1 VKWMITAWRQRAAR
15 LLMVLRARG
24 ARSRAVRAMYFTL
37 GNVGWR
43 ALALAHLGMS
53 LLRSKAQDTQA
64 VGASGCFD
72 VDYYVARYGRLIP
85 SSMDPLAH
93 FMGIGHRLGYWP
105 NSLFDTAWYLTNA
118 TDVAAT
124 RLNALAH
131 YVRYGA
137 SEGRRPTALFDSAWY
152 LSAYPDVA
160 ACGTNPL
167 AHFLHYG
174 WAERRDPSALFSTLF
189 YLSEYTDVAEAGINP
204 LVHYME
210 SGAYEGRDPNPYFSS
225 AWYLSRYPEVA
236 LAGRNPL
243 EHYVTEGW
251 RKGYQP
257 GPNFDAER
265 YLDEHPDIAR
275 AGIDPLQH
283 FLRNGSAEQRAQ
295 PVRRHRV
302 EELMP
307 STVTAV
313 LPGDVPVVD
322 VIVPVYRGVDET
334 SRCIESVH
342 GATCQTPFRLIVIND
357 CSPEPAMYDYLEEA
371 SRCLGF
377 LLLTNAENLGFVGT
391 VNRAMAL
398 SDANDVVL
406 LNSDAEVANDWLDRM
421 MVQAYARDR
430 VATVTPLSNNATI
443 CSYPDFAGRRKLPA
457 GVTLDRMDKACAAAN
472 RGRYVR
478 VPTGVGFCMLIRRA
492 ALNVLGLFDA
502 EAFGKGYGEENDFC
516 MRAAEGGWENIL
528 ALDTFVFHA
537 GEVSFACDSSAGKAR
552 GMEVLLSKHPRYL
565 LEVAA
570 HIAEDPARAFR
581 AAITA
586 QLWQG
591 SERPTI
597 LMVTHSLGGGT
608 ERHVQELAARY
619 AAEAQVLVLRPSGTF
634 SSAGVALQ
642 AIGDEHAF
650 LVNVDATDENGLLQ
664 LFGAFPI
671 SRIHIHHLFGFGP
684 ELAAAI
690 GRSKIP
696 FEFTVHDYFA
706 VCPQINLT
714 RDAVHYCG
722 EPAEAGCNA
731 CILANPRM
739 DARDIRSW
747 RHRHSWVLRDA
758 ARVVTPSIDTLRRI
772 RRYAPDANVLAIRHE
787 SVPERW
793 HAASPTRQ
801 LAAASVMRVAILG
814 VLAPHKGRALVI
826 EAAMYARAQG
836 LPLEFVVIGDPAGE
850 LPPPVVAAIRSS
862 GRYKESELQRLLTSE
877 QPDLVLFAS
886 QWPETYSYTL
896 SAAFEAGLPVL
907 VPDVGAFSER
917 IHGRPWSFVFD
928 AAINGKALAERL
940 VDLRARHFVTGVDA
954 AEATVTSVDG
964 DAVVEP
970 ATGYALTT
978 NLCRPVPPVAP
989 PRVLAILE
997 SQGDVPSPC
1006 AHIRLVPF
1014 LDAMQAEGHISVRY
1028 ITAAEVDLH
1037 EADVLVTHRVP
1048 VATLAEANALCDHA
1062 HRLGIPLVYDLD
1074 DNLYD
1079 LNPRAEG
1086 GKYQPLLDIVHTF
1099 VDRADEIWASTP
1111 VLAQRLR
1118 EVGARDV
1125 QVQRNQ
1131 LDPALWR
1138 PALGALRESARGNA
1152 VRIVYMGTR
1161 THDEDFALIEPA
1173 LRALKKRYGAAI
1185 DIMLVG
1191 VRANDDDEGY
1201 LNSLAPSAVVGASYP
1216 AFVTWMAQQPP
1227 FDIGLSPLRA
1237 SAFNRCK
1244 SEIKVLD
1251 YAALGAVP
1259 VVSDIAPYH
1268 DTVRDGVDGFLVPD
1282 DPDRWF
1288 DVLDRLVGDPA
1299 SRRRVASAA
1308 HARDMAGEFAAGVAA
1323 RLCSLESLI
1332 RVPGI
1337 EGESL

>member
-1 VKWMITAWRQRAAR
+1 MKWMVTAWRQRAVR
-15 LLMVLRARG
+15 LLMVLRARA
-24 ARSRAVRAMYFTL
+24 ARSRAVRAVYFTL
-37 GNVGWR
+37 GNVGLR
-43 ALALAHLGMS
+43 ALALTHLSMG
-53 LLRSKAQDTQA
+53 LLRSKAQDTRT
-64 VGASGCFD
+64 VRASGCFD
-72 VDYYVARYGRLIP
+72 IDYYLARYGRLIP
-85 SSMDPLAH
+85 SSMEPLTH
-93 FMGIGHRLGYWP
+93 FMEIGHRIGYWP
-105 NSLFDTAWYLTNA
+105 NSLFDTTWYLTNA
-118 TDVAAT
+118 ADVAT
-124 RLNALAH
+124 MRLNPLAH

-160 ACGTNPL
+160 ACGMNPL
-167 AHFLHYG
+167 AHFLRCG
-174 WAERRDPSALFSTLF
+174 WVERRDPSALFSTLF
-189 YLSEYTDVAEAGINP
+189 YLSEYIDVAAAGINP
-204 LVHYME
+204 LVHYLE

-257 GPNFDAER
+257 GPNFDSQR
-265 YLDEHPDIAR
+265 YLEEHPDIAQ

-283 FLRNGSAEQRAQ
+283 FLRNGAAEQRAQ

-302 EELMP
+302 EELMS
-307 STVTAV
+307 STVTTV
-313 LPGDVPVVD
+313 LPRDVPMVD

-334 SRCIESVH
+334 SRCIESVYR
-342 GATCQTPFRLIVIND
+342 ATYQTPFRLIVIND

-371 SRCLGF
+371 SRRLGF

-421 MVQAYARDR
+421 MAQAYARDC

-457 GVTLDRMDKACAAAN
+457 GVTLDRMDKACSVAN
-472 RGRYVR
+472 RGRHVR

-492 ALNVLGLFDA
+492 ALNELGLFDA

-516 MRAAEGGWENIL
+516 MRAAESGWENIL

-537 GEVSFACDSSAGKAR
+537 GEVSFAGDSTAGKAR
-552 GMEVLLSKHPRYL
+552 GMEALLSKHPRYL

-570 HIAEDPARAFR
+570 HVAEDPARAFR

-586 QLWQG
+586 QLWRG
-591 SERPTI
+591 SERPTV

-619 AAEAQVLVLRPSGTF
+619 VSEAQVLVLRPSGTF
-634 SSAGVALQ
+634 SRAGVALQ
-642 AIGDEHAF
+642 AIGDEYAF
-650 LVNVDATDENGLLQ
+650 LVNVDTTDENGLLQ

-684 ELAAAI
+684 ELAAAVR
-690 GRSKIP
+690 RSKIP
-696 FEFTVHDYFA
+696 FEFTVHDYFT

-739 DARDIRSW
+739 AARDIRSW

-758 ARVVTPSIDTLRRI
+758 VRVITPSIDTLRRI

-787 SVPERW
+787 SVPGRW
-793 HAASPTRQ
+793 HAASPTHQ
-801 LAAASVMRVAILG
+801 LADASVMRVAILG
-814 VLAPHKGRALVI
+814 VLAPHKGRDLVI
-826 EAAMYARAQG
+826 EAATHARAKG

-850 LPPPVVAAIRSS
+850 LPPPAVAAIRST
-862 GRYKESELQRLLTSE
+862 GRYKEAELPQLLARE
-877 QPDLVLFAS
+877 QPDLILFAS

-907 VPDVGAFSER
+907 VPDVGAFAER

-928 AAINGKALAERL
+928 AAINGKGLADRL
-940 VDLRARHFVTGVDA
+940 VVLRARHFVTGVDA
-954 AEATVTSVDG
+954 EEAPIATAEGGV
-964 DAVVEP
+964 VVEP
-970 ATGYALTT
+970 GTGYALTA
-978 NLCRPVPPVAP
+978 NRCRPAPPVAL
-989 PRVLAILE
+989 RVLAILE
-997 SQGDVPSPC
+997 NQGDVPSPC

-1028 ITAAEVDLH
+1028 ITAAEVDLY

-1048 VATLAEANALCDHA
+1048 VATRAEANALCDHA

-1079 LNPRAEG
+1079 LDPRAED

-1099 VDRADEIWASTP
+1099 VERADNIWASTP

-1138 PALGALRESARGNA
+1138 PAMGTLRESAPGNT

-1161 THDEDFALIEPA
+1161 THGEDFALIEPA
-1173 LRALKKRYGAAI
+1173 LRALKKRHGAAI

-1191 VRANDDDEGY
+1191 VRANDDDESY
-1201 LNSLAPSAVVGASYP
+1201 LDSLAPSAVVGASYP
-1216 AFVTWMAQQPP
+1216 AFVTWLTQQQP
-1227 FDIGLSPLRA
+1227 FDIGLSPLKEN
-1237 SAFNRCK
+1237 AFNRCK

-1259 VVSDIAPYH
+1259 VVSDIAPYR
-1268 DTVRDGVDGFLVPD
+1268 DMIRDGIDGFLVPD
-1282 DPDRWF
+1282 DPDHWF

-1299 SRRRVASAA
+1299 LCRRIASAA

-1323 RLCSLESLI
+1323 RLCSLQSLI
-1332 RVPGI
+1332 RVQGI
-1337 EGESL
+1337 EGEYP